1 MLELLESV
9 LDAPS
14 RMGAP
19 SNDSW
24 CAEVVHTMK
33 TICSLELRQGQP
45 GALSSDH
52 TSGSKVRTHVGK
64 EQMKGHLNT
73 NCIHSLWLWKH
84 SIKVWVTL
92 IIIIKILSH
101 LSGGQNLQVKDF
113 HFCFIYFFFRQ
124 RVHSGMPLWLMDI
137 FCCFSS
143 VSPHPSVYIYLYNE
157 RGQTLRTW
165 IWLVDLCKDSVSK
178 KLPGWDVKKSEF
190 CNAHF
195 MVHNSI
201 HCVSWV
207 LTWALAPYTRYF
219 CKPMLK
225 KRSLK
230 FKISRNT
237 WRFT

>member
-52 TSGSKVRTHVGK
+52 TSGSKVRTQVGK

-113 HFCFIYFFFRQ
+113 HFCFIYFFLDRGSILGCLFGLWTFFA
-124 RVHSGMPLWLMDI
+124 VSLLYPLIHLCI
-137 FCCFSS
+137 FIFIMKQGKLWEHEFDLLTSVKILYPKYSQGEMSRSQNFAMHISWYIIQSTVFNESLHGLWHLTQGTS
-143 VSPHPSVYIYLYNE
+143 VSP
-157 RGQTLRTW
+157 
-165 IWLVDLCKDSVSK
+165 C
-178 KLPGWDVKKSEF
+178 
-190 CNAHF
+190 
-195 MVHNSI
+195 
-201 HCVSWV
+201 
-207 LTWALAPYTRYF
+207 
-219 CKPMLK
+219 
-225 KRSLK
+225 
-230 FKISRNT
+230 
-237 WRFT
+237 